1 MFSSWED
8 ILFGVP
14 EESKLGWILF
24 TTFLSD
30 LLLFIY
36 GIVFASYADENT
48 IYFGGD
54 SIGDFILSQEDSTK
68 KIFQWF
74 LQ

>member
-36 GIVFASYADENT
+36 GVVFASYADENT